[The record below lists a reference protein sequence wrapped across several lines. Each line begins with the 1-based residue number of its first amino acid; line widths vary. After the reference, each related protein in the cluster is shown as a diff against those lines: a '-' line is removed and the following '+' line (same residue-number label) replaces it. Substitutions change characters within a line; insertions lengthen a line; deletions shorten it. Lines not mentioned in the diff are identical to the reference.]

1 MNVEVE
7 NKRQSK
13 QTYSVLSKTDRTI
26 RPIFLSIFIKLHPT
40 GASDNSLTPHTPA
53 QGTVITERSESEFR
67 QHLVCTLEVILTN
80 YTTSFV
86 AS

>member
-1 MNVEVE
+1 MKVEVE

-53 QGTVITERSESEFR
+53 QETVITERSEIGVR
-67 QHLVCTLEVILTN
+67 QHLVRTLEIILTS
-80 YTTSFV
+80 YTSSFV